1 MINKLFTFILEFL
14 FGVRIEGEP
23 IDLTPPPPSEEL
35 PPVDQSFFT
44 WSEQFRVGCVLK
56 NQPIFW

>member
-1 MINKLFTFILEFL
+1 MINNLLSFILGFL
-14 FGVRIEGEP
+14 FGVRVEGEP

-35 PPVDQSFFT
+35 PPVDQTFFS
-44 WSEQFRVGCVLK
+44 WCEQFRVGCVLK